1 MNARQSILV
10 VDDTPANLRLLS
22 GILANQ
28 EYMVRPVPDGSL
40 ALSAAEAEP
49 PDLILLDIM
58 MPDMSGYE
66 VCEQLK
72 ADERTRD
79 IPVIFLSAKTEV
91 LDKVKAFEIGGV
103 DYITKP
109 FQAEEVLARV
119 ETHLNLRNLQK
130 RLEGKNQALSEALQ
144 QLKATQDQLVHRE
157 KMAALGQLIAGIAHE
172 INTPLGA
179 IRASI
184 SNISNALNTS
194 LQQLPQLLQHLSP
207 ERQANFLV
215 LVQAALENKERLS
228 SREAR
233 SARRELKKEL
243 EAQEIEPAD
252 SIANILVNMGIYQGI
267 APFVALLQ
275 EENNIFIVQ
284 TAYNLVMQQN
294 NSQNIMMAVEQASKV
309 VVALKNYA
317 HYDDSGQKLQA
328 NVTEGVEVV
337 LTLYYNQ
344 LKQGIEV
351 ITHYEDVPAILC
363 YPDELNQVWTN
374 LIHNAIQAMEG
385 KGRLEIGVSQQKSS
399 FEEGKRGRDY
409 ILVQITDSGCGIPE
423 EIQQRIF
430 DPFFTTK
437 FAGEGS
443 GLGLDIV
450 RRIIDRHQGRIE
462 VTSQP
467 GKTTFSVFLPIEI
480 SSSQK

>member
-1 MNARQSILV
+1 MMNARQSILV

-28 EYMVRPVPDGSL
+28 EYMVRPVPDGAL

-79 IPVIFLSAKTEV
+79 IPVIFLSAKTKV
-91 LDKVKAFEIGGV
+91 LDKVKAFEVGGV

-130 RLEGKNQALSEALQ
+130 RFEEKNKALSEALQ

-157 KMAALGQLIAGIAHE
+157 KMAVLGQLIAGIAHE

-207 ERQANFLV
+207 ERQANFLA

-275 EENNIFIVQ
+275 EENNIFIVR

-344 LKQGIEV
+344 LKKGIEV

-385 KGRLEIGVSQQKSS
+385 KGRLEIGVSQQKSP
-399 FEEGKRGRDY
+399 FEEGKRGCDY

-462 VTSQP
+462 VTSRP
-467 GKTTFSVFLPIEI
+467 GKTTFSVFLPIET
-480 SSSQK
+480 